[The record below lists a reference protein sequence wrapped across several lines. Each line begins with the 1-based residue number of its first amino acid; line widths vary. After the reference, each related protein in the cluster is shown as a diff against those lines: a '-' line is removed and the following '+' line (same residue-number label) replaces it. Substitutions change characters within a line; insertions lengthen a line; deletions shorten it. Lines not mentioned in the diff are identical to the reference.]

1 MPSVTL
7 REIRK
12 WYARAM
18 RRRQVKIII
27 SAPSAKIMTPHFSPD
42 ESRKIPWSGCPK
54 CSIDL
59 GAGVRTR
66 PPYEN
71 CPYCGAPIIP
81 IWWQRIPWVV
91 LGFFLAFAAPASVG
105 LSGWGVIFAGLL
117 CWFPATVFAYILV
130 FKVMPPKY
138 VRSSQATTTL
148 FRR

>member
-1 MPSVTL
+1 MRSNNKSTIPQFSPN
-7 REIRK
+7 ES
-12 WYARAM
+12 
-18 RRRQVKIII
+18 RRRQWSVC
-27 SAPSAKIMTPHFSPD
+27 PS
-42 ESRKIPWSGCPK
+42 

-59 GAGVRTR
+59 GPGVMTR

-81 IWWQRIPWVV
+81 VWWQRIPWVV

-105 LSGWGVIFAGLL
+105 LTGWDVFLAGLL

-130 FKVMPPKY
+130 FKAMPPKY
-138 VRSSQATTTL
+138 VRRSQGITTL